1 MTINGQDLAD
11 IRRDLTATGTSEDRF
26 RSASVDVA
34 TQVNDNQLDVD
45 ADRTIT
51 LTGDVTGTTTFNIG
65 DDANRNISIATNV
78 SSMSITGADIQS
90 GTITTNQI
98 ANGTITSDDI
108 MNGTITENDIAATAK
123 RRFTIRAADGT
134 TLLELDALVPTSLEI

>member
-1 MTINGQDLAD
+1 
-11 IRRDLTATGTSEDRF
+11 
-26 RSASVDVA
+26 
-34 TQVNDNQLDVD
+34 
-45 ADRTIT
+45 
-51 LTGDVTGTTTFNIG
+51 
-65 DDANRNISIATNV
+65 
-78 SSMSITGADIQS
+78 MSITGADIQS

-134 TLLELDALVPTSLEI
+134 TLLELDALVPTS